1 MAYIIIKLFT
11 KIGRF
16 TMKVSII
23 GCTHAGTFT
32 AMNILKEH
40 PDWEVD
46 VFERND
52 NLSFL
57 SCGIALWVSDRVS
70 DPNKMFY
77 ATPDDLAKSGATM
90 YMKHDV
96 TNIDFDNKQ
105 VTAKNL
111 KTGESF
117 SQSYDK
123 LVLTTGS
130 APIIPNIPGIHSDR
144 VHLCKNWTNAKELSQ
159 NAGDIKSAIVIGAGY
174 IGAELAEGYAHLGK
188 ETTLIDALPDVLSK
202 NLDVNMSKVAE
213 KDYLDNGVTL
223 GLNEK
228 VVSFED
234 NADGT
239 VTVKTDKNSYTADIA
254 VACIGFRPNTD
265 LYKDKFETLPNGAL
279 IVDEYMHTSMPDV
292 FSAGDAA
299 SVHYNPT
306 GDNQYIPL
314 ATNAVRQGILVAK
327 NIEKDIMK
335 YMGTQSSSAVELFG
349 RSYAASGLTVGHAKV
364 LGKEVESV
372 SLEDNYRPEFML
384 STTPVLMN
392 LVWDPETRVV
402 LGGAFTS
409 MYDIAQSANLISVAI
424 QKKMT
429 IDELAMVD
437 FLFQPNF
444 DKPVNYVSA
453 LAGAAV
459 EQADAKLA
467 DA

>member
-1 MAYIIIKLFT
+1 
-11 KIGRF
+11 
-16 TMKVSII
+16 MKVSII

-70 DPNKMFY
+70 DSNKMFY
-77 ATPDDLAKSGATM
+77 ASPDDLAKMGANM

-96 TNIDFDNKQ
+96 TDIDFDNKE

-111 KTGESF
+111 ETGEIF

-130 APIIPNIPGIHSDR
+130 APIVPNIPGIHSDK
-144 VHLCKNWTNAKELSQ
+144 VALCKNWTNANELRQ
-159 NAGDIKSAIVIGAGY
+159 NSDKIKSAIVIGAGY
-174 IGAELAEGYAHLGK
+174 IGAELAEGYSHLGK
-188 ETTLIDALPDVLSK
+188 KTTLIDALPDVLAK
-202 NLDVNMSKVAE
+202 NFDLNMSKVAE
-213 KDYLDNGVTL
+213 QDYLDNGVTL
-223 GLNEK
+223 GLGEK
-228 VVSFED
+228 VESFED

-239 VTVKTDKNSYTADIA
+239 VTVHTDKNSYTADIA

-265 LYKDKFETLPNGAL
+265 MYKDHFETLPNGAL

-292 FSAGDAA
+292 FAAGDSA

-306 GDNQYIPL
+306 NDDQYIPL

-327 NIEKDIMK
+327 NIEKDTMK

-349 RSYAASGLTVGHAKV
+349 RAYAASGLTEGHAKV
-364 LGKEVESV
+364 LGKNVESV
-372 SLEDNYRPEFML
+372 TLEDNYRPEFML

-392 LVWDPETRVV
+392 LIWDPETREI
-402 LGGAFTS
+402 LGGALTS
-409 MYDIAQSANLISVAI
+409 KYDISQSANLLSVAI

-429 IDELAMVD
+429 IDELSMVD

-459 EQADAKLA
+459 EKADSKQSV
-467 DA
+467 

>member
-1 MAYIIIKLFT
+1 
-11 KIGRF
+11 
-16 TMKVSII
+16 MKVSII
-23 GCTHAGTFT
+23 GCTHAGTFA
-32 AMNILKEH
+32 AMNILKAH

-77 ATPDDLAKSGATM
+77 ASPDDLAKSGANM

-96 TNIDFDNKQ
+96 TSIDFENKTIE
-105 VTAKNL
+105 VKNL
-111 KTGESF
+111 DSDETF

-123 LVLTTGS
+123 IVLTTGS
-130 APIIPNIPGIHSDR
+130 SPVIPNIPGIHSDR
-144 VHLCKNWTNAKELSQ
+144 VHLCKNWTNANELRQ
-159 NAGDIKSAIVIGAGY
+159 NACEINSAIVIGAGY

-188 ETTLIDALPDVLSK
+188 KTTLIDALPDLLAK
-202 NLDVNMSKVAE
+202 NFDLNMSKVAE
-213 KDYLDNGVTL
+213 KDYTDNGVTL
-223 GLNEK
+223 GLVEK
-228 VVSFED
+228 VESFID
-234 NADGT
+234 NPDGT

-265 LYKDKFETLPNGAL
+265 MFKDEFETLPNGAL
-279 IVDEYMHTSMPDV
+279 IVDEYMHTSKPDV

-327 NIEKDIMK
+327 NIEKDTMK
-335 YMGTQSSSAVELFG
+335 YLGTQASSAVELFD
-349 RSYAASGLTVGHAKV
+349 RSYAASGLTAGHAKA
-364 LGKEVESV
+364 LGKKVDTV
-372 SLEDNYRPEFML
+372 TYEDNYRPEFML

-392 LVWDPETRVV
+392 LVWDPETRII
-402 LGGAFTS
+402 LGGALTS
-409 MYDIAQSANLISVAI
+409 MYDISQSANLLSVAI

-429 IDELAMVD
+429 IDELSMVD

-444 DKPVNYVSA
+444 DKPVNYISA

-459 EQADAKLA
+459 EKADAKVSE
-467 DA
+467 